1 MFIYFWL
8 LIAEKLKIN
17 LVLLVNMFYITLKD
31 CTMKKDMF
39 LEIMKHIYKFA
50 NLK

>member
-8 LIAEKLKIN
+8 PIAEKLKIN
-17 LVLLVNMFYITLKD
+17 LVLLVNMFCITVKD
-31 CTMKKDMF
+31 CTVKKDMF
-39 LEIMKHIYKFA
+39 LEIMKYICKFA